1 LVLGDGAERG
11 FARIGVIQA
20 LEEAGIRPDLV
31 VGTSAGSVVAA
42 LYASGKTAKELL
54 RACS

>member
-1 LVLGDGAERG
+1 LVLGVVAERG